1 MQVNVKENMRHVLC
15 ICNDKHAG
23 KCLFRDGGGR
33 YPSQTAVKSQ
43 PPGNTRTSPR
53 TNLQCKRECRQSL
66 YGSDPKVGVGECAC
80 QHVSDGCTVLNTHE
94 AQLLTNIHQAML

>member
-1 MQVNVKENMRHVLC
+1 MLHMHHTLCARNCGHCLEVYVKENMRHVLC

-66 YGSDPKVGVGECAC
+66 YGSDPKVGVG
-80 QHVSDGCTVLNTHE
+80 GPG
-94 AQLLTNIHQAML
+94 

>member
-1 MQVNVKENMRHVLC
+1 MPMSLVLAPYGRPFSGYYC
-15 ICNDKHAG
+15 NCNCNCNDKHAG

-66 YGSDPKVGVGECAC
+66 YGSDPKVGVG
-80 QHVSDGCTVLNTHE
+80 GPG
-94 AQLLTNIHQAML
+94 